1 MPLNTAEYYDPKV
14 GKWTEIARMNQC
26 RFGVGCAVL
35 NDMVYA
41 VGGSDGTNL
50 KTVERYDPDTNT
62 WKMVASMST
71 ARFVLKLINN
81 WSVWVIWWTIS
92 RFCMAEVIFF
102 WGKLHHNL
110 ERVFYTI
117 SNTLNFVE
125 TFSTTRCVY
134 IRDETPCLMLFAII
148 SNRPFYSCVWKRDWG
163 WPCFDTNLSALL
175 CKSSYSYANYYFS
188 RTISITK
195 QRRFVSKQGHPQ
207 PRFHL

>member
-26 RFGVGCAVL
+26 RFGVGCVVL

-81 WSVWVIWWTIS
+81 
-92 RFCMAEVIFF
+92 
-102 WGKLHHNL
+102 
-110 ERVFYTI
+110 
-117 SNTLNFVE
+117 
-125 TFSTTRCVY
+125 
-134 IRDETPCLMLFAII
+134 
-148 SNRPFYSCVWKRDWG
+148 
-163 WPCFDTNLSALL
+163 
-175 CKSSYSYANYYFS
+175 
-188 RTISITK
+188 
-195 QRRFVSKQGHPQ
+195 
-207 PRFHL
+207 